1 MQFILVIALIFAL
14 LVAVFAI
21 QNAITV
27 QVVLF
32 AWKFKTSLVLVIFGS
47 AILGALSVGLFSLVQ
62 YIQWKMKLRKQE
74 QKISELESQLEE
86 LSVEDDLT
94 AKRNS
99 LTEEREN
106 ETENKNEQED

>member
-1 MQFILVIALIFAL
+1 MQLILVIALIFAL

-32 AWKFKTSLVLVIFGS
+32 AWQFETSLVVVIFGA

-62 YIQWKMKLRKQE
+62 YIQWKVKLKKKERKIRNL
-74 QKISELESQLEE
+74 KAQLEE
-86 LSVEDDLT
+86 IPGEEDSPPTTKDLSGTTQE
-94 AKRNS
+94 
-99 LTEEREN
+99 
-106 ETENKNEQED
+106 NEQEDQLEI